1 MLLLSWF
8 CGSHFFFSFP
18 FIDQRQTV
26 SKVFHQIGLWWFF
39 CLLDFVQCQQSDKLF
54 ALRSAPLTTGA
65 RTSASAIQHALGS
78 RQVSMATLRQSLKGT
93 RSELNFSSH
102 VKVFLFSEPSFNH
115 LKTYS
120 HSYRQELHR

>member
-8 CGSHFFFSFP
+8 CGSHFFFFISFYRP
-18 FIDQRQTV
+18 KTNCKQSFSPNLFMV
-26 SKVFHQIGLWWFF
+26 V

-54 ALRSAPLTTGA
+54 VLRSAPLTTGA